1 MDRVQLAT
9 EAKRILDNPALA
21 YLLRQMERET
31 VDDLLIA
38 KPEDDAKRL
47 ALTERIRVIR
57 EFSGDLARAAKLPSE
72 PKEKSGVV

>member
-47 ALTERIRVIR
+47 ALTERIRVIKD
-57 EFSGDLARAAKLPSE
+57 FPDALARAAKLPSE
-72 PKEKSGVV
+72 PKEKPGVV